1 MNRERGSAS
10 VWLIGLSVVLIL
22 AIGGAVDGTRKA
34 QAHSDATAA
43 AEEAAR
49 AAGQALRVRALA
61 RGEAAV
67 VDHEPA
73 VAEAHRYLQAVGA
86 VGEVAVNGS
95 TITVEATITRPT
107 IFLGVLGIA
116 EISARGHGIADLISA
131 G

>member
-1 MNRERGSAS
+1 MNRERGSAT
-10 VWLIGLSVVLIL
+10 VWIIGLSVVLIL

-34 QAHSDATAA
+34 QAHSQATAA

-73 VAEAHRYLQAVGA
+73 IAEAHRYLQAVGA
-86 VGEVAVNGS
+86 EGKASVTGS
-95 TITVEATITRPT
+95 TITVDATITRPT
-107 IFLGVLGIA
+107 IFLGLLGIS
-116 EISARGHGIADLISA
+116 EISARGQGTADLISV